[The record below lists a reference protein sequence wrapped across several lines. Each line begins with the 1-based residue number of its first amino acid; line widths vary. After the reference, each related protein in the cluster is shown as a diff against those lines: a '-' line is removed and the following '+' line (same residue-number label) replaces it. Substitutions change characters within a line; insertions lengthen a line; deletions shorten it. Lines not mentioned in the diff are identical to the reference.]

1 MDNQHKLLK
10 LKKVIKRME
19 DLEDNTRRLWI
30 DEILHK
36 FGEDFGFWKYKA
48 GLEQGRL
55 EGFIERDLVEVPPF
69 VDDWIEYCKEHN
81 FTLLGCLDPVD
92 DFGMS
97 LSEGFK
103 GDTRKCVKWC
113 RKESNTFAIAWL
125 FGYKVNEK
133 KYIIKFKNVQKG
145 SESFKFDM
153 VTGKW
158 YFGFNQ
164 ESSTTRLY
172 HTKEDLV
179 NAGFEWMF
187 SCPGFNVEEVE

>member
-1 MDNQHKLLK
+1 MDNQHKSLK

-36 FGEDFGFWKYKA
+36 FGED
-48 GLEQGRL
+48 
-55 EGFIERDLVEVPPF
+55 
-69 VDDWIEYCKEHN
+69 
-81 FTLLGCLDPVD
+81 
-92 DFGMS
+92 
-97 LSEGFK
+97 
-103 GDTRKCVKWC
+103 
-113 RKESNTFAIAWL
+113 
-125 FGYKVNEK
+125 
-133 KYIIKFKNVQKG
+133 
-145 SESFKFDM
+145 
-153 VTGKW
+153 
-158 YFGFNQ
+158 FGFNQ